1 MTPPGPDAQ
10 VASPASGHPLG
21 ALDSLF
27 TASPEV
33 PARTTV
39 PATLGLLV
47 GLGALVSSLW
57 SANLGVAV
65 VLAVLAV
72 VLSVTGLARASRPG
86 TAGGGTAALGLV
98 AALLTGALV
107 ALRYAGVDTAV
118 AGDLSL
124 RPLVDQLAALLPTPP
139 V

>member
-10 VASPASGHPLG
+10 VAPATVEHPLG
-21 ALDSLF
+21 ALDQLF
-27 TASPEV
+27 VASPEV
-33 PARTTV
+33 PARTTA
-39 PATLGLLV
+39 PATLGLIA
-47 GLGALVSSLW
+47 GLAALVSSLW
-57 SANLGVAV
+57 RANLGIAVA
-65 VLAVLAV
+65 LAVLAV
-72 VLSVTGLARASRPG
+72 ALSVTGLARASRPG
-86 TAGGGTAALGLV
+86 TAGGVTAALGLV

-124 RPLVDQLAALLPTPP
+124 RPLVDWLAALLPAPP